1 MEALFS
7 LYSASFVASKRS
19 NYLTHFVVRP
29 SAFMRNRF
37 FGLIVCLTLNVIG
50 ADTCGSQPSSSPQR
64 VLLLSGRNNHNWK
77 ETTPRIKSI
86 LEDSGY
92 FLVDVSEHPEQLTP
106 ELLRPFQVVLSN
118 WNAFS
123 SRDDLDPSWP
133 PLAEKSYI
141 QFVGQGG
148 GHVVV
153 HAGSASFPDWQE
165 YQQLTLATWKVGQTT
180 HGRPRAFTVHVG
192 VGDHPVTRGL
202 QDFDYFGELWQSP
215 GLQDGVT
222 VLASVRSHSGT
233 GGSDEPVAVAGTFG
247 KGRSFT
253 LLLGHDVT
261 EMGNPGFVDLL
272 VRGTYW
278 AAIGQALEREQLD
291 QRPSDS
297 SNQRQSQ

>member
-1 MEALFS
+1 
-7 LYSASFVASKRS
+7 
-19 NYLTHFVVRP
+19 
-29 SAFMRNRF
+29 
-37 FGLIVCLTLNVIG
+37 
-50 ADTCGSQPSSSPQR
+50 
-64 VLLLSGRNNHNWK
+64 VLLLSGKNNHNWK

-86 LEDSGY
+86 LEDSGC
-92 FLVDVSEHPEQLTP
+92 FLVDVLEHPEQLTP
-106 ELLRPFQVVLSN
+106 EMLRPFHVVLSN

-123 SRDDLDPSWP
+123 PGDDVNSSWP

-141 QFVGQGG
+141 QFARQGG

-180 HGRPRAFTVHVG
+180 HGRPSAFTVHVG
-192 VGDHPVTRGL
+192 VGDHPITRGL

-215 GLQDGVT
+215 GLQDGAT
-222 VLASVRSHSGT
+222 VLASVRSRSGAVV
-233 GGSDEPVAVAGTFG
+233 SEEPVAVAGTFG

-272 VRGTYW
+272 VRGTFW
-278 AAIGQALEREQLD
+278 AASGQALELNLTD
-291 QRPSDS
+291 QKPSES
-297 SNQRQSQ
+297 HTQR

>member
-1 MEALFS
+1 M
-7 LYSASFVASKRS
+7 
-19 NYLTHFVVRP
+19 
-29 SAFMRNRF
+29 
-37 FGLIVCLTLNVIG
+37 VCLLVAG
-50 ADTCGSQPSSSPQR
+50 ADSCGAQPSSVPRR

-86 LEDSGY
+86 LEDSGR
-92 FLVDVSEHPEQLTP
+92 FLVDVLEHPERLTS
-106 ELLRPFQVVLSN
+106 EKLRPFQVVLSN

-123 SRDDLDPSWP
+123 PDDEVNSSWP

-141 QFVGQGG
+141 QFVRQGG

-165 YQQLTLATWKVGQTT
+165 YQQLTLATWKIGQTT
-180 HGRPRAFTVHVG
+180 HGRPGAFTLHVG
-192 VGDHPVTRGL
+192 AGDHPVTRGL
-202 QDFDYFGELWQSP
+202 HDFDYFGELWQSP

-222 VLASVRSHSGT
+222 VLASARSRSGN
-233 GGSDEPVAVAGTFG
+233 GDSDEPVAVAGMFG

-272 VRGTYW
+272 VRGTFW
-278 AAIGQALEREQLD
+278 AASGQALEQNLTEQKPSGSRD
-291 QRPSDS
+291 QR
-297 SNQRQSQ
+297 